1 MKLTSVNPSFLLIN
15 NTYRCTEESH
25 GNKCL
30 MLLPTDQNSDK
41 LEKRYGEMSNT
52 SLDKLIIDSC

>member
-1 MKLTSVNPSFLLIN
+1 
-15 NTYRCTEESH
+15 
-25 GNKCL
+25 

-52 SLDKLIIDSC
+52 SLDKLIVDSC